1 MEKYSIEIETHAGW
15 VTYHFI
21 MRPGE
26 ERARDV
32 LKELQDKFPSA
43 NFRAVKWTGEVI

>member
-1 MEKYSIEIETHAGW
+1 MEKYSIEIETPAGW
-15 VTYHFI
+15 VTYHHI

-32 LKELQDKFPSA
+32 FKELQEKHPDTR
-43 NFRAVKWTGEVI
+43 FRIVKWTGESL